1 MGFLAELCSFLWTR
15 KRFWLIPITLVVVAV
30 GGLLM
35 MARETAGVSS
45 GIRVKEP
52 LVPMTSGHYR
62 HDAAFLTR

>member
-15 KRFWLIPITLVVVAV
+15 KKFWLIPITLVILAV

-35 MARETAGVSS
+35 MAGESTGLSS
-45 GIRVKEP
+45 AIRVKEP